1 MTIRKRINR
10 EIEELEKYYDM
21 NIEETNEFREVYMT
35 ICVLD
40 YLVKI
45 TLNQYYPFKAPK
57 ALIDGVS
64 YVNIYRNSYSKYQ
77 ILYNK
82 YGRHLRNC
90 PCCYTMLCNWGPGNR
105 IVHIL
110 KEIENWEKD
119 KRRIETIAAYN
130 IVCKQFP
137 FDGLVYNH
145 IVTYI

>member
-10 EIEELEKYYDM
+10 EIEELEKNYDM
-21 NIEETNEFREVYMT
+21 NVEEMNEFREVNMT

-64 YVNIYRNSYSKYQ
+64 YVNIYRDSYSKYQ

-82 YGRHLRNC
+82 YGKHLRNC

-130 IVCKQFP
+130 IVCKQLP
-137 FDGLVYNH
+137 FDGLVHNH
-145 IVTYI
+145 IVTHI